1 MGIKEWFK
9 GSNSRKELKKINP
22 MVEKVFALEEKYQ
35 GFSDDELRA
44 ETRRFQEMFKEPDI
58 SQKRKDEI
66 LDSILPEAFAVCREA
81 SWRVLGMKHFRV
93 QVIGGIILHR
103 GRISEMKT
111 GEGKTLVATLPAYL
125 NALAGDGVHVVTV
138 NEYLAKRDAEWMGK
152 LYRFLGLTVG
162 ILQHDTS
169 NEDRKIAY
177 NADITYATNNELG
190 FDYLRDNMVVYKDNK
205 VQRGHN
211 FAIVDE
217 VDSILIDE
225 ARTPLIISGQGD
237 KSTELYNKAD
247 ELAKT
252 MKCKRITE
260 TDAKE
265 DNDDEYIEQG
275 IDYIVDE
282 KAKTATLTPV
292 GVKKA
297 EKFFGLENFTDPEN
311 LTYQHHINQ
320 AIKAHGVM
328 HRDVDYVV
336 NEKGEVIIVDEF
348 TGRLMYGRR
357 YNEGLHQAIEAKE
370 GVKVERESK
379 TLATI
384 TFQNF
389 FRLYRKLSGMT
400 GTAMTEETEFSEIY
414 RLDVIEIP
422 TNKPIQR
429 VDLPDLIFRTEQ
441 GKFETLI
448 DDIEEAN
455 KNGQPVLVGT
465 ISIDKSEELS
475 KLLKKRGIKHNVL
488 NAKFHE
494 KEAEIVAQA
503 GKLGAVTIAT
513 NMAGRGTDI
522 KLGGNEEFLAK
533 DEMRRLNFSEE
544 LINEATGYAET
555 DDQDILDARAK
566 YKELLEKYKADID
579 VEAEKV
585 REAGGLFIMGTTRH
599 ESRRID
605 NQLRGRAGRQ
615 GDPGASRFYL
625 SAEDDILRLFGGDR
639 IKAIMDKMPGED
651 NEALESRL
659 LTSVIESAQSRV
671 EGRNFSIRKSVLEF
685 DDVINRQRE
694 IIYSQRDQVLDG
706 LNLRDTIIKMVA
718 EAMESKVNEYL
729 PHEDKDHWNLEGLR
743 DALKGWVLDE
753 DDEQTLVYTTDELE
767 RLEKEYLI
775 TELSDIAMKRYEENE
790 KLIPEETMRE
800 LERVYLLKNVDNYW
814 MDHID
819 AMDELKRGIRLR
831 SYGQHDPVVE
841 YRHEGSEMFDEM
853 IHAIREDTVK
863 MMLVVPRRVAER
875 LEAQDRMRKM
885 AVQRGAIGRAR
896 AAAIAAS
903 QNQQV
908 IAIEKDDESEIQ
920 VVEIK
925 SQPLPEKPEEAETE
939 EKEVSQEDV
948 LKAAGKLLE
957 REQVAKPTSTNM
969 DSTADAVNKTVR
981 GVKKIG
987 RNDPCPCGSGKK
999 YKKCCGK
1006 NS

>member
-1 MGIKEWFK
+1 
-9 GSNSRKELKKINP
+9 
-22 MVEKVFALEEKYQ
+22 
-35 GFSDDELRA
+35 
-44 ETRRFQEMFKEPDI
+44 
-58 SQKRKDEI
+58 
-66 LDSILPEAFAVCREA
+66 
-81 SWRVLGMKHFRV
+81 
-93 QVIGGIILHR
+93 
-103 GRISEMKT
+103 
-111 GEGKTLVATLPAYL
+111 
-125 NALAGDGVHVVTV
+125 
-138 NEYLAKRDAEWMGK
+138 
-152 LYRFLGLTVG
+152 
-162 ILQHDTS
+162 
-169 NEDRKIAY
+169 
-177 NADITYATNNELG
+177 
-190 FDYLRDNMVVYKDNK
+190 
-205 VQRGHN
+205 
-211 FAIVDE
+211 
-217 VDSILIDE
+217 
-225 ARTPLIISGQGD
+225 
-237 KSTELYNKAD
+237 
-247 ELAKT
+247 
-252 MKCKRITE
+252 
-260 TDAKE
+260 
-265 DNDDEYIEQG
+265 
-275 IDYIVDE
+275 
-282 KAKTATLTPV
+282 
-292 GVKKA
+292 
-297 EKFFGLENFTDPEN
+297 
-311 LTYQHHINQ
+311 
-320 AIKAHGVM
+320 
-328 HRDVDYVV
+328 
-336 NEKGEVIIVDEF
+336 
-348 TGRLMYGRR
+348 
-357 YNEGLHQAIEAKE
+357 
-370 GVKVERESK
+370 
-379 TLATI
+379 
-384 TFQNF
+384 
-389 FRLYRKLSGMT
+389 
-400 GTAMTEETEFSEIY
+400 
-414 RLDVIEIP
+414 
-422 TNKPIQR
+422 
-429 VDLPDLIFRTEQ
+429 
-441 GKFETLI
+441 
-448 DDIEEAN
+448 
-455 KNGQPVLVGT
+455 
-465 ISIDKSEELS
+465 
-475 KLLKKRGIKHNVL
+475 
-488 NAKFHE
+488 
-494 KEAEIVAQA
+494 
-503 GKLGAVTIAT
+503 
-513 NMAGRGTDI
+513 
-522 KLGGNEEFLAK
+522 
-533 DEMRRLNFSEE
+533 
-544 LINEATGYAET
+544 
-555 DDQDILDARAK
+555 
-566 YKELLEKYKADID
+566 
-579 VEAEKV
+579 
-585 REAGGLFIMGTTRH
+585 
-599 ESRRID
+599 
-605 NQLRGRAGRQ
+605 
-615 GDPGASRFYL
+615 
-625 SAEDDILRLFGGDR
+625 
-639 IKAIMDKMPGED
+639 MDKMPGED